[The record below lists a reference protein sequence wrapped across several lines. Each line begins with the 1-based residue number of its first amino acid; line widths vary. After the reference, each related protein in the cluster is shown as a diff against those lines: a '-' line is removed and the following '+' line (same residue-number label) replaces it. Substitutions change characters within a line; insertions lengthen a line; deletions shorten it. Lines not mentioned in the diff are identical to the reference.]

1 MQDLAKKLQ
10 VPFEVLEKTIS
21 EYNDAVEQQSDENFG
36 RKHLP
41 SQLKHPPFYAITSR
55 AASILSRDGL
65 KVNKDLQVLD
75 RNGAPILGLYGVGE
89 LLGNN
94 IFAGD
99 NYVGGMSI
107 TPALTLGRLLGK
119 QLSGA
124 ATP

>member
-1 MQDLAKKLQ
+1 ML
-10 VPFEVLEKTIS
+10 FRS
-21 EYNDAVEQQSDENFG
+21 
-36 RKHLP
+36 
-41 SQLKHPPFYAITSR
+41 
-55 AASILSRDGL
+55 
-65 KVNKDLQVLD
+65 
-75 RNGAPILGLYGVGE
+75 APILGLYGVGE

-94 IFAGD
+94 VFAGD